1 MPIPAF
7 GAEEIQTSDMPTSH
21 LIALA
26 LTAPTIPGR
35 SELFGRDRA
44 YYSIASTPVATLEF
58 LLDTSDDHDRRVF
71 CARALALAG
80 YSLAT
85 ARELARG

>member
-1 MPIPAF
+1 MSIPAP
-7 GAEEIQTSDMPTSH
+7 GAYEIQASDMPTSH

-26 LTAPTIPGR
+26 ITAPTITGR

-44 YYSIASTPVATLEF
+44 FYAIAHTPVAALEF
-58 LLDTSDDHDRRVF
+58 LLDASEDDRRVI

-80 YSLAT
+80 YTLPE